1 MARAHHDRRTPGDW
15 LRGLFRQPPPGFYSR
30 PAVYLSG
37 DRMEIEHYEAI
48 LTYDETRLRLQLPR
62 GQLTIYGEQLQIE
75 TLTARRITLRGCFVR
90 TDYTTEHTA
99 TGQRPTGHLPDRRPS
114 WNPFVSGPR

>member
-37 DRMEIEHYEAI
+37 DRMEIEHFCTV
-48 LTYDETRLRLQLPR
+48 LFFDENRLCLRLAKGRFTVYGLSLIHISQLR
-62 GQLTIYGEQLQIE
+62 S
-75 TLTARRITLRGCFVR
+75 TAPARARCPVVR
-90 TDYTTEHTA
+90 
-99 TGQRPTGHLPDRRPS
+99 LP
-114 WNPFVSGPR
+114 